1 MVVSPKA
8 SEEEEALIRKAGD
21 EVHEFVK
28 RRWDENDWETA
39 WFVNPP
45 VSFLSFQVTTSLI

>member
-1 MVVSPKA
+1 MIVSAKA
-8 SEEEEALIRKAGD
+8 NEDEEVLIRKAGG

-28 RRWDENDWETA
+28 RRWDESEWETA

-45 VSFLSFQVTTSLI
+45 VSFFFFRSGFGF